1 MARKALL
8 LGLCLL
14 LMGWLNSCGP
24 QKAAE
29 DYFEQGKKAYE
40 KKDFDLA
47 ITNYNQAIKLNPQMG
62 KAYNNRGIVYVAQG
76 KLNEAI
82 ADFTKAIE
90 LDPKNGKAYNNRA
103 VAYYYKGDVAKARE
117 DTLKAQGL
125 GIAIKPETLEQL
137 PQGAGV
143 AKPPEAAKQPVVKPL
158 GPPKQPEAAKQPAAK
173 QPGAAK

>member
-1 MARKALL
+1 
-8 LGLCLL
+8 
-14 LMGWLNSCGP
+14 MGCLNSCGP

-29 DYFEQGKKAYE
+29 GYFEQGKKAYE

-62 KAYNNRGIVYVAQG
+62 KAYNNRGIVYVAKG

-103 VAYYYKGDVAKARE
+103 VAYYYKGDAAKGRE
-117 DTLKAQGL
+117 DVLKAQGL
-125 GIAIKPETLEQL
+125 GIAIKPEMFEKL
-137 PQGAGV
+137 P
-143 AKPPEAAKQPVVKPL
+143 KPPAESK
-158 GPPKQPEAAKQPAAK
+158 
-173 QPGAAK
+173 